1 MNEREGGQKI
11 EKVFWK
17 TLFVHKTWSWSY
29 FDKLENIFQIV

>member
-17 TLFVHKTWSWSY
+17 TLFVHKKWSW
-29 FDKLENIFQIV
+29 